1 MRPTAAAHWDTA
13 YSLRPNGFTEGC
25 DVTEFPL
32 RGHRVI
38 LRFRRCR
45 WLDAEGHNVVLSR
58 YQLAAPGTGY
68 SAELAGVL
76 KRCMDTMPVSAS
88 SLARYF
94 KIHAGNLS
102 RCYKWTLSGFTEW
115 EQTPHADSWML
126 LERNVG
132 ASLSIGQT
140 ELGGSVRTVVSNAEA
155 KGGRGSLVAVIKGS
169 DPDNVKS
176 VLRRIPE

>member
-1 MRPTAAAHWDTA
+1 M
-13 YSLRPNGFTEGC
+13 
-25 DVTEFPL
+25 TEFPL

-88 SLARYF
+88 SLARCF